1 MENSIKMTN
10 IRDNQAIL
18 NKAVKTVD
26 DEKVVK
32 LTKENRHINNNLFEN
47 EL

>member
-1 MENSIKMTN
+1 MTN
-10 IRDNQAIL
+10 IRDDQAIL

-26 DEKVVK
+26 EEKVVK
-32 LTKENRHINNNLFEN
+32 LTKENRYIINNPFEN

>member
-1 MENSIKMTN
+1 MTN
-10 IRDNQAIL
+10 IRDDQAIL

-32 LTKENRHINNNLFEN
+32 LTKENGYIINNLFEN

>member
-1 MENSIKMTN
+1 MTN

-32 LTKENRHINNNLFEN
+32 LTKENRYKINKLFEN

>member
-32 LTKENRHINNNLFEN
+32 LTKENRYKINKLFEN